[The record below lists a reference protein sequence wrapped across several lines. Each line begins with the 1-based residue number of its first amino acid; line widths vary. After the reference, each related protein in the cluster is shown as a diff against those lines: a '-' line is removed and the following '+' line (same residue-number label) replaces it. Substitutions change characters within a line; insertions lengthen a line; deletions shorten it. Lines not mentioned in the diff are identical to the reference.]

1 MLLRALWDSG
11 VDTASANTAASG
23 APWVRRSPRV
33 QNITIFVAFFG
44 LDSVLLLTE
53 GSILDP
59 WYEMWE

>member
-11 VDTASANTAASG
+11 VDTASANHAASG
-23 APWVRRSPRV
+23 APWVRRSPRI

-44 LDSVLLLTE
+44 LDSALLTE

-59 WYEMWE
+59 CYEMWE